1 MDVKSEV
8 ILPVINTSIPPVRK
22 RGRPKKVP
30 LDPEPKN
37 PTPKGPMVQINT
49 APQYLSFN

>member
-8 ILPVINTSIPPVRK
+8 ILSIINTSIPPVRK
-22 RGRPKKVP
+22 RGRPKKVS

-37 PTPKGPMVQINT
+37 LPPKGPMVQINT
-49 APQYLSFN
+49 AAQYLSFN